1 MFCYVVCGAHAL
13 TSQACLCVAREN
25 AVPLLQDGRNCGNQM
40 PTATP
45 SLPLQYMINRRALR
59 PGNDAHKEEEGGSI
73 FSHNSRIILACTS
86 TARPPQPSTMLLPP
100 LGGTA
105 SFLRPWHCL
114 SIPCHLRVAM
124 ARRGAARQGKK
135 KGPLCLPGLVLA
147 FPVCLLQPHTSHAA
161 RPPGKNTASLS
172 SRLSLLLLVFHVIC
186 IIYVLFC
193 HRFCCDFSY

>member
-73 FSHNSRIILACTS
+73 FSHKSSLILACTS
-86 TARPPQPSTMLLPP
+86 TARPPQPSTIAPPSVGRDGLLFTPLALPFHPLPP
-100 LGGTA
+100 ACSYGSSWSGKTRKEKGTA
-105 SFLRPWHCL
+105 LFARPRSGVSCVSAPTTH
-114 SIPCHLRVAM
+114 I
-124 ARRGAARQGKK
+124 ARRS
-135 KGPLCLPGLVLA
+135 
-147 FPVCLLQPHTSHAA
+147 TS
-161 RPPGKNTASLS
+161 R
-172 SRLSLLLLVFHVIC
+172 
-186 IIYVLFC
+186 
-193 HRFCCDFSY
+193 